1 MPTVV
6 SQYQP
11 IWNTLK
17 EKHTAKLVAPQAY
30 HRRIIKAVTKRK
42 DVDLG
47 YKFLCS
53 QQDKKAILRTSISGN
68 TITFTLEFQYFL
80 NSTGAY

>member
-1 MPTVV
+1 MKPVV

-17 EKHTAKLVAPQAY
+17 EKHTAKLVAPQAF

-47 YKFLCS
+47 YKFQCS
-53 QQDKKAILRTSISGN
+53 QQDKKAFLYHTSEGN
-68 TITFTLEFQYFL
+68 TLTFTIKFRYFL